1 MKYLHTEY
9 QNSLTIHVYDICAI
23 TVTPAG
29 VYGYFDIFYNRMYYD
44 EQNKFGLYGDDLL
57 TRKGPNL
64 PILNELSEEEFFQES
79 TLYDAYTLRDA
90 QNEIMKH
97 INGTFQYSTQ

>member
-1 MKYLHTEY
+1 M
-9 QNSLTIHVYDICAI
+9 CAI

-64 PILNELSEEEFFQES
+64 PILNELSEEEFFQERVHS
-79 TLYDAYTLRDA
+79 MMHIHFAMLK
-90 QNEIMKH
+90 MK
-97 INGTFQYSTQ
+97 